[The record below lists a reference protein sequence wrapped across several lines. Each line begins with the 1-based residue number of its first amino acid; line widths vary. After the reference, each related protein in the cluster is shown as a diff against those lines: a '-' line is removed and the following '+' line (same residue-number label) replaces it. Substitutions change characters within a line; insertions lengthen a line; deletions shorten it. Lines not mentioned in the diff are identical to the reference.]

1 MDEME
6 SNNMER
12 LRKSKNLSFLE
23 LSRKTGISERY
34 LRFIEKGEKTPS
46 IKTAFAIA
54 QALGTSVDN
63 LFN

>member
-1 MDEME
+1 ME
-6 SNNMER
+6 SNNMEL
-12 LRKSKNLSFLE
+12 LRKSKKLSFLE
-23 LSRKTGISERY
+23 LSRKTGVSERY

>member
-1 MDEME
+1 ME

-12 LRKSKNLSFLE
+12 LRKFKNLSFLE

-54 QALGTSVDN
+54 KALGTSVDN